1 MGHGG
6 LVRQPAIHKK
16 ESEIEGIIRRL
27 RLMYAREKKILIW
40 GGGFGGMRAALDLAA
55 KKLPDTKITLISD
68 KSHFEC
74 HPALKTVV

>member
-1 MGHGG
+1 
-6 LVRQPAIHKK
+6 
-16 ESEIEGIIRRL
+16 
-27 RLMYAREKKILIW
+27 MYAREKKILIL